1 MKIGIT
7 VDLENEYAENGTV
20 GKLIK
25 EIVKDEVLKQLKK
38 SPEFKE
44 YVAKIGA
51 KAVENLNSKG
61 VL

>member
-1 MKIGIT
+1 MKIGII
-7 VDLENEYAENGTV
+7 VDLEKEYTEDGTV

-44 YVAKIGA
+44 YITKIGA
-51 KAVENLNSKG
+51 QAVGNLNKKG

>member
-7 VDLENEYAENGTV
+7 VDLENEYTEDGTV

-51 KAVENLNSKG
+51 QAVENLNSKG
-61 VL
+61 IL